1 MKTITTILITA
12 VTTALVTASIFM
24 NNFNYLN
31 MSSVTD
37 FEATDTGVM
46 LYTVD
51 GAGWYWGAII
61 QSMCVSQRI
70 YSFTYGWIHNGFCS
84 SIVNIVL
91 RLCCPAGN
99 RYYGALKEVFLWEYL
114 FFSGM
119 KQRIHI
125 TKGNKVRLWLIKGKQ
140 LIDGTY
146 QVIVAMDGKLKIP
159 NTQEKTQSEA

>member
-61 QSMCVSQRI
+61 
-70 YSFTYGWIHNGFCS
+70 
-84 SIVNIVL
+84 
-91 RLCCPAGN
+91 
-99 RYYGALKEVFLWEYL
+99 
-114 FFSGM
+114 
-119 KQRIHI
+119 
-125 TKGNKVRLWLIKGKQ
+125 
-140 LIDGTY
+140 
-146 QVIVAMDGKLKIP
+146 
-159 NTQEKTQSEA
+159 